1 MTENYIYNFILSFL
15 TAFGIT
21 FFAIPPIIKVANA
34 KKLYDFPDKRKLHVS
49 NIPTLG
55 GISIFLGFIFAM
67 TFWTNFKNCG
77 HLQYVIS
84 SLVILSVI
92 GIKDDIIGLSPFK
105 KALGQIFATVLVVV
119 WGDLRINNMYNI
131 FGIGEMNYYVSVI
144 FTCFTF
150 LVLINAYNLI
160 DGIDGLAASLGIIAA
175 LAFGLLFYLNGE
187 NYQQAILAV
196 SLVGALIGF
205 LIYNI
210 TPAKIFMGDT
220 GSMVLGFILAFL
232 AVELLE
238 FQKPPS
244 IHIVRVASLPLI
256 TMSFVFVPLY
266 DLVRVFSIRIWHGR
280 SPFKPDQ
287 NHLHHL
293 LLRLGFSH
301 ISSTLII
308 SVFSCLLIVLALV
321 FQRHGSYWMG
331 LILLSVCLLFTL
343 ILFILIRKRG
353 SKLLSGK

>member
-1 MTENYIYNFILSFL
+1 MIENHIYNFLLSFL

-21 FFAIPPIIKVANA
+21 FLSIPPIIKVAKA
-34 KKLYDFPDKRKLHVS
+34 KHLFDFPDKRKLHNSQV
-49 NIPTLG
+49 PTLG
-55 GISIFLGFIFAM
+55 GIGIFLGFIFAM

-77 HLQYVIS
+77 HLQFIIS

-119 WGDLRINNMYNI
+119 WGDLRINNMYGI
-131 FGIGEMNYYVSVI
+131 FGIGEMPYYVSVI
-144 FTCFTF
+144 FTCFTI
-150 LVLINAYNLI
+150 LVVINAFNLI

-175 LAFGLLFYLNGE
+175 MAFGILFYLNGE
-187 NYQQAILAV
+187 NYQQAILAI
-196 SLVGALIGF
+196 SLVGALMGF
-205 LIYNI
+205 LIYNV

-232 AVELLE
+232 AVELLD
-238 FQKPPS
+238 FQKPHD
-244 IHIVRVASLPLI
+244 IHVVRVYSLPLI
-256 TMSFVFVPLY
+256 TMSFIFVPLY

-293 LLRLGFSH
+293 LLKLGFSH
-301 ISSTLII
+301 ISSTLFI
-308 SVFSCLLIVLALV
+308 SAFACLLIVLALV
-321 FQRHGSYWMG
+321 FQKYGHYWMG
-331 LILLSVCLLFTL
+331 LILLSACLLFTL
-343 ILFILIRKRG
+343 ILYILIKKRG
-353 SKLLSGK
+353 SKLLNGK